1 MNGAVTTHR
10 TDGPSPGAGGP
21 PDTWFLSPR
30 RELRGWGTAATIE
43 LPAPWPEHVGRV
55 EEVLAALGTD
65 EDLLVAGSGP
75 VAFGALPFET
85 VAPARL
91 VVPRFIA
98 GSTAEGIHWQT
109 RIGEDDL
116 AETPPAPP
124 SPRTVRLEAT
134 SDPETWCERVE
145 TATRIIRE
153 QRVDKVVLART
164 VVAHADGPFDP
175 VAIGTDLARRYPH
188 SLRFCIDG
196 FVGASPELL
205 VSRLDEVVRAVPMAG
220 TTPRTGE
227 PLRDAAAAASL
238 LASTKNRAEHQITVD
253 VVHERLLPW
262 CSYLD
267 IEPEPHVAPA
277 GPVQHLATLLEG
289 RLSSPPPSVLDL
301 VAALHPTPAVGGWP
315 AAAALETITRLED
328 APRGRYAGPVGWVD
342 RYGNGAFAVGIRS
355 VELAGTEARISAGVG
370 VVADSDPAA
379 ELEECRAKFDA
390 TLPSVIRL

>member
-1 MNGAVTTHR
+1 VNGPVTTHR
-10 TDGPSPGAGGP
+10 TDGPASGPGGP

-30 RELRGWGTAATIE
+30 CELRGWGTAAIVE
-43 LPAPWPEHVGRV
+43 VPAPWPEHVGDV
-55 EEVLAALGTD
+55 GKALAAFETD
-65 EDLLVAGSGP
+65 DDLLVAGSGP

-85 VAPARL
+85 EAPARL
-91 VVPRFIA
+91 LVPRVVA
-98 GSTAEGIHWQT
+98 GSVPEGIHWLT
-109 RIGEDDL
+109 RIGEDDIADTQATL
-116 AETPPAPP
+116 P
-124 SPRTVRLEAT
+124 SPRAVRLEAT
-134 SDPETWCERVE
+134 SDAETWCARVE
-145 TATRIIRE
+145 MATRIIRE

-164 VVAHADGPFDP
+164 LVVHADGPFDP
-175 VAIGTDLARRYPH
+175 VAIGADLARRYPH
-188 SLRFCIDG
+188 SLRFCVDG

-205 VSRLDEVVRAVPMAG
+205 VSRLGDVVRAVPMAG

-238 LASTKNRAEHQITVD
+238 LASAKNRAEHQITVE

-301 VAALHPTPAVGGWP
+301 VAALHPTPAVGGSP
-315 AAAALETITRLED
+315 TSAALEVITRLED
-328 APRGRYAGPVGWVD
+328 ARRGRYAGPVGWVD
-342 RYGNGAFAVGIRS
+342 RHGNGAFAVGIRS
-355 VELAGTEARISAGVG
+355 VEVAGTEARISAGVG